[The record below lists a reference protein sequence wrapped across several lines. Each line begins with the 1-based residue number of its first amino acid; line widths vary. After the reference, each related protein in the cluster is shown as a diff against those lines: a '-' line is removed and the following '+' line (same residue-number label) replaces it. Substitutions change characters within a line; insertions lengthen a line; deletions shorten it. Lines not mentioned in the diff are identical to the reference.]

1 MDARAGGERLAGA
14 LAERL
19 SAVLPIGLALRAEG
33 DAAVVYADGI
43 RSMVIPVR
51 QFSDRDEA
59 AEAALDVLLAARD
72 EAEAHARRRYETAV
86 ALEGDAVRI
95 WFGVLTPVTAEPPW
109 RDVVDELPAVPVA
122 QLFEGPGASTPT
134 MAAVVT
140 VDSDPYSGGMAG
152 FEPAQPVRSLT
163 LVGRRTRGYKVDL
176 YREDSGI
183 GLDRRG
189 RRRVLRLGGVRL
201 EWYPK

>member
-1 MDARAGGERLAGA
+1 MDARAGAERLARA

-19 SAVLPIGLALRAEG
+19 SAALPMGLAIRSEG

-51 QFSDRDEA
+51 PFADGEEA
-59 AEAALDVLLAARD
+59 AEAAVDVLLAARD
-72 EAEAHARRRYETAV
+72 EAEGHARRRYETAA
-86 ALEGDAVRI
+86 ALDGDAVRV
-95 WFGVLTPVTAEPPW
+95 WFGLLDPVTAEPPW
-109 RDVVDELPAVPVA
+109 RDVVAELPAVPVA
-122 QLFEGPGASTPT
+122 PLFEEGASTPT
-134 MAAVVT
+134 VAALVT
-140 VDSDPYSGGMAG
+140 LDPDPYPGAMAG
-152 FEPAQPVRSLT
+152 IESAQPVRSLT

-176 YREDSGI
+176 YREESGI

-189 RRRVLRLGGVRL
+189 RRRVLRLGSLRL

>member
-1 MDARAGGERLAGA
+1 MDARAGAERLARA

-19 SAVLPIGLALRAEG
+19 AAALPMGLAIRPEG

-51 QFSDRDEA
+51 AFADGEEA
-59 AEAALDVLLAARD
+59 AEAAIDVLLAVRD
-72 EAEAHARRRYETAV
+72 EAEGHARRRYEAAA
-86 ALEGDAVRI
+86 ALDGDAVRI
-95 WFGVLTPVTAEPPW
+95 WFGLLDPVTAEPPW
-109 RDVVDELPAVPVA
+109 RDVVAELPAVPVA
-122 QLFEGPGASTPT
+122 PLFEEGASTPT
-134 MAAVVT
+134 VAALVT
-140 VDSDPYSGGMAG
+140 LDPDPYPGVMAG
-152 FEPAQPVRSLT
+152 FESAQPVRSVT

-176 YREDSGI
+176 YREESGI

-189 RRRVLRLGGVRL
+189 RRRVLRLGSLRL

>member
-1 MDARAGGERLAGA
+1 MDARAGAERLARA

-19 SAVLPIGLALRAEG
+19 SAALPMGLAIRSEG

-51 QFSDRDEA
+51 PFADGEEA
-59 AEAALDVLLAARD
+59 AEAAVDVLLAARD
-72 EAEAHARRRYETAV
+72 EAEGHARRRYETAA
-86 ALEGDAVRI
+86 ALDGDAVRV
-95 WFGVLTPVTAEPPW
+95 WFGLLDPVTAEPPW
-109 RDVVDELPAVPVA
+109 RHVVAELPAVPVA
-122 QLFEGPGASTPT
+122 PLFEEGASTPT
-134 MAAVVT
+134 VAALVT
-140 VDSDPYSGGMAG
+140 LDPDPYPGAMAG
-152 FEPAQPVRSLT
+152 IESAQPVRSLT

-176 YREDSGI
+176 YREESGI

-189 RRRVLRLGGVRL
+189 RRRVLRLGSLRL